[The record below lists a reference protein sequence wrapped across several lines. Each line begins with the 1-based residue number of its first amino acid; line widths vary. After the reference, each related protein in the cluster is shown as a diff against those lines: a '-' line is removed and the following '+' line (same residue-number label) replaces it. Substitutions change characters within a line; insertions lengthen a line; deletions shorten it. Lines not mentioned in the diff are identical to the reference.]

1 MIRRLTERFFDPR
14 YSYDNPLDV
23 QHARALLV
31 ILSFAI
37 VGSIIYSAILLF
49 YVIVLNAVLSPA
61 LVVTAIAPIVA
72 VATYVMVNR
81 GYLQLAIIITIIVS
95 GLGGYYA
102 AFDGF
107 GRGDVI
113 AVVIAVVV
121 AGVMLDWRGT
131 FVTVAVMIGLLMQI
145 AFFSPQAD
153 NLGIGEDFAIISLI
167 LIIVGSWITVFG
179 SNIQSMARRSFSTV
193 EDLKSILSRV
203 SQTGINTDEQ
213 HLSADVIDI
222 LRDRLGY
229 TYARIFLT
237 DENSQIRQSIAVG
250 LNKTQINVETQIQLG
265 SESAIYEA
273 IRTRRTV
280 LIESDGGAM
289 RQSHLLPAIQSAAA
303 VPIYVEQQFVGV
315 LDVQREVTQPFDSD
329 EVDMLELLAQHLGG
343 TIVQARLMNEL
354 RANLSDQNE
363 IVTLQRAKMLEY
375 EQAEERATI
384 STWKAYLEQ
393 RGLQYLGFD
402 MATNT
407 AEPTLASKL
416 SQDLRPALETGK
428 ISVRVEDNFQM
439 VSVPILLRGRT
450 LGAMSFKVAQ
460 GSQSI
465 GTRQTE
471 LIRSVVQRLGLA
483 LENKRLFEQSRAQAQ
498 RESKANEVGSLLL
511 SSTDIET
518 VLNLAAQNFNETLGA
533 VQTKIHLQPETR
545 RATEG

>member
-416 SQDLRPALETGK
+416 SQDLQDLRPALETGK

-511 SSTDIET
+511 VVPI
-518 VLNLAAQNFNETLGA
+518 LKLF
-533 VQTKIHLQPETR
+533 
-545 RATEG
+545 